1 MLCVHRLLSLSL
13 YGRKE
18 MLIQIIAVVWME
30 CKKVMKEYLCKKKHN
45 QRSMQ
50 FTLATNDFIEPARTL
65 GYSLCEV
72 RTKVDRVAMGYQ
84 HFCSLITPA
93 GWTILHVQPIY
104 AAVPPVFDRWKDMFT
119 KLLMWNYKVW
129 QDCISGRW
137 YLSFEELW
145 RGIWF
150 ISRLLSAVGDFD
162 MESGKFLPTFN
173 AGFFVL
179 SPNRGSFNIMM
190 KGILRC
196 MRYQI

>member
-129 QDCISGRW
+129 QDCR
-137 YLSFEELW
+137 YLDADTLVLRNFEEVFDLSAD
-145 RGIWF
+145 F
-150 ISRLLSAVGDFD
+150 SLLS
-162 MESGKFLPTFN
+162 
-173 AGFFVL
+173 
-179 SPNRGSFNIMM
+179 
-190 KGILRC
+190 GILIWKVESSSLLSMQVSLC
-196 MRYQI
+196 CHQTVVHSTSWWKVS